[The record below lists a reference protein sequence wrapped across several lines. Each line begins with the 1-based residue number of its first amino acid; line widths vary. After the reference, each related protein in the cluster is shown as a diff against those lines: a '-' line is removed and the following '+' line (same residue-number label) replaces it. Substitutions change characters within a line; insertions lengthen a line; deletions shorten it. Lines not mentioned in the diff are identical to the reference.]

1 MGNNQEIIVR
11 IRRALLNKKMT
22 QRDLAVA
29 LGKKEAEISR
39 WLNGRMGISNPNLQ
53 KIEDILETALTEK
66 SLAREKQAYLRLGVI
81 GTGSIAKRFVE

>member
-53 KIEDILETALTEK
+53 KIEDILETALTEN
-66 SLAREKQAYLRLGVI
+66 SLAREKQAYLRLGLSELV
-81 GTGSIAKRFVE
+81 VLLNDL

>member
-39 WLNGRMGISNPNLQ
+39 WLNGRMGISNSNLQ
-53 KIEDILETALTEK
+53 KIEDILETALT
-66 SLAREKQAYLRLGVI
+66 ARNKLI
-81 GTGSIAKRFVE
+81 

>member
-53 KIEDILETALTEK
+53 KI
-66 SLAREKQAYLRLGVI
+66 Y
-81 GTGSIAKRFVE
+81 

>member
-39 WLNGRMGISNPNLQ
+39 WLNGRMGISNSNLQ
-53 KIEDILETALTEK
+53 K
-66 SLAREKQAYLRLGVI
+66 LRI
-81 GTGSIAKRFVE
+81 Y

>member
-53 KIEDILETALTEK
+53 KIEDILETALTGLSE
-66 SLAREKQAYLRLGVI
+66 LVVLLNDL
-81 GTGSIAKRFVE
+81 